1 VPLLV
6 RGVYPLSQGAV
17 GGPSCLVKHLLRVLD
32 RLLQLC
38 RGVCEGLHLFGAGR
52 RGGPGVVFEV
62 LLAGD

>member
-1 VPLLV
+1 
-6 RGVYPLSQGAV
+6 
-17 GGPSCLVKHLLRVLD
+17 VKHLLRVLD